1 MDHLVH
7 DEGNVPLALLLG
19 AALGEPGGEAGL
31 ECVEKGGRET
41 PEVHGD
47 ALRAGELHGG
57 GGILLVLRALGRAH
71 ELRHLRDAGEFSLGR
86 HLADAA
92 RDGAVVGEREV
103 ELVADHRELEW
114 TRGGVDAGEEGR
126 ETREGV
132 AAIEVVRVDCGEWLA
147 HHVARGADRVGG
159 TPRFRASSGDGVGG
173 GEVVDVLEGVVDGQE
188 SLVLRAHLAAEHLLD
203 VLADDEHDLAE
214 TGAVRVEHGIVEN
227 GLSRRAHGIYL
238 LEAAITGSHSCGQ
251 NYECWFHLRSFPVA
265 DISIAKIRRLRRRFS
280 LLAVWILSFQRGG
293 HLI

>member
-7 DEGNVPLALLLG
+7 DEGDVPLALLLG
-19 AALGEPGGEAGL
+19 AAAGEPCGEALL
-31 ECVEKGGRET
+31 ERVEEGGREA

-47 ALRAGELHGG
+47 ALRAGELHGR
-57 GGILLVLRALGRAH
+57 GGIFTVLRALGRAH
-71 ELRHLRDAGEFSLGR
+71 EFRHLRDAGEFPLGR
-86 HLADAA
+86 HLAYAA
-92 RDGAVVGEREV
+92 RDGAVVGERKV

-132 AAIEVVRVDCGEWLA
+132 AAIEVVRVDCGERLA
-147 HHVARGADRVGG
+147 HYVARGADRVGG
-159 TPRFRASSGDGVGG
+159 APRFRAPGGDGVGG
-173 GEVVDVLEGVVDGQE
+173 GEVVYVLEGVVDGHE
-188 SLVLRAHLAAEHLLD
+188 ALVLRAHLAAEDLLD

-214 TGAVRVEHGIVEN
+214 AGAVRVKDGVVEN

-251 NYECWFHLRSFPVA
+251 NYECWFHLHSFPVA
-265 DISIAKIRRLRRRFS
+265 DI
-280 LLAVWILSFQRGG
+280 V
-293 HLI
+293 